1 MKMSIQNTWYKGKK
15 MNIKT
20 IVEIVKWLLL
30 IALTISFIHS
40 NIKQDII
47 IDRLDIMET
56 QCIKGWGNDTKEDK

>member
-1 MKMSIQNTWYKGKK
+1 

-20 IVEIVKWLLL
+20 IIEIVKWLLL
-30 IALTISFIHS
+30 TALTISYIHS